1 MPVIKCS
8 NGKYRIGNGSCIY
21 DTEEKA
27 QKAWAA
33 IRVAMADSYNDYPQA
48 ARVNAQRAINIR
60 DQYGSS
66 CGTPVG
72 WARANQL
79 ANGENITRETIARM
93 SAFERHR
100 QNSKGDPKKDC
111 GALMWLAWGGDEGIA
126 WAQRKLEQIDNEKF
140 AEVGERGGIKSSPKA
155 PKSDTPNK
163 NPQGEGSAKGD
174 ASGKRGAKVSE
185 EQEKTLQNKVNDFN
199 EKESNTK
206 YGKATLGALKSVFQR
221 GLGAYNTSHSPKVRS
236 AEQWAFARVN
246 AFLYLL
252 KNGRPD
258 NPKYTSDYDLLPK
271 DHPKF
276 QNS

>member
-27 QKAWAA
+27 QNAWAA

-60 DQYGSS
+60 DQYGSN

-100 QNSKGDPKKDC
+100 ENSKGDPKTDC
-111 GALMWLAWGGDEGIA
+111 GSLMWLAWGGDEGIA
-126 WAQRKLEQIDNEKF
+126 WAQKKLEQIDNK
-140 AEVGERGGIKSSPKA
+140 
-155 PKSDTPNK
+155 
-163 NPQGEGSAKGD
+163 
-174 ASGKRGAKVSE
+174 
-185 EQEKTLQNKVNDFN
+185 
-199 EKESNTK
+199 
-206 YGKATLGALKSVFQR
+206 
-221 GLGAYNTSHSPKVRS
+221 
-236 AEQWAFARVN
+236 
-246 AFLYLL
+246 
-252 KNGRPD
+252 
-258 NPKYTSDYDLLPK
+258 
-271 DHPKF
+271 
-276 QNS
+276 